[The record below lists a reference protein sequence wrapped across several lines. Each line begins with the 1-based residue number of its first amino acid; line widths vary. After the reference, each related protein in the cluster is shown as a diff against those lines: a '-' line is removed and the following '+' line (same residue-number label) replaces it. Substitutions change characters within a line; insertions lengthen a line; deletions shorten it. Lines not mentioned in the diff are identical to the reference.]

1 MEKIEDLFKKF
12 VYTGVGLVSLTK
24 DRLEKTIEEM
34 IKEDK
39 ISTKEGEKIVND
51 FFKNTESKKKELEE
65 NLKKIVD
72 KAVEKFKFASSKE
85 LQELTNRVIVLEE
98 LLKKH

>member
-24 DRLEKTIEEM
+24 DRLEKTIEEL
-34 IKEDK
+34 IKEEK
-39 ISTKEGEKIVND
+39 ISTKEGEKIVKD

-72 KAVEKFKFASSKE
+72 KAVTKFNFASAKE
-85 LQELTNRVIVLEE
+85 LEELTNRVKLLEE

>member
-51 FFKNTESKKKELEE
+51 FFKNTESKKKELKE

>member
-24 DRLEKTIEEM
+24 DRLEKTIEEL

-39 ISTKEGEKIVND
+39 ISTLEGEKIVKD
-51 FFKNTESKKKELEE
+51 FFKNTESKKMELEE

-72 KAVEKFKFASSKE
+72 KAVAKFKFASEKE
-85 LQELTNRVIVLEE
+85 LEELTNRVTLLEQ

>member
-24 DRLEKTIEEM
+24 DRLEKTIEELV
-34 IKEDK
+34 KENK
-39 ISTKEGEKIVND
+39 ISTNEGEKIVNE

-65 NLKKIVD
+65 SLKKIVD
-72 KAVEKFKFASSKE
+72 KAVEKFKFASAKDLE
-85 LQELTNRVIVLEE
+85 ELTNRVKLLEE
-98 LLKKH
+98 LLKKQ